1 VFYYLGY
8 GVKTMVTVDK
18 NDELDL
24 DELDLLDDTFDD
36 QDVLVQPWRIMVV
49 DDDGEV
55 HQATRFALSGVEII
69 DRPLSLI
76 HAYSG
81 EEAANLLRQM
91 PDIAV
96 VLLDVVMES
105 DDSGLCLIDLI
116 RHQLAYT
123 PLRIILRTGQLG
135 LAPEAALVA
144 HYDIHDYML
153 KTEVSRERLVT
164 SLTTAVRTFEQL
176 EQMVQIK
183 QQMLGMARIVSGV
196 LSAKTPANLVQL
208 IVQKLVALY
217 ALSPIVAVWHN
228 TNEPLSSAV
237 FMFADAQH
245 RAWKE
250 KKLAELSGD
259 PLLAYIELLLSSAR
273 DAQFSDTVF
282 VHGDGWRLVMVLQEN
297 NFTQN
302 LIAESWEMFQS
313 VIASCVNH
321 RLSV

>member
-8 GVKTMVTVDK
+8 GVKTMGTVD
-18 NDELDL
+18 NDELN
-24 DELDLLDDTFDD
+24 LLDDAFDN

-55 HQATRFALSGVEII
+55 HQATRFALSGVEIM

-81 EEAANLLRQM
+81 EEAGDLLRQM

-116 RHQLAYT
+116 RHRLAYT
-123 PLRIILRTGQLG
+123 PLRIILRTGQPG

-144 HYDIHDYML
+144 RYDIHDYML

-176 EQMVQIK
+176 KQMVQMK
-183 QQMLGMARIVSGV
+183 QQMLGMAQTVSGV
-196 LSAKTPANLVQL
+196 LSAKTPMSLVQL
-208 IVQKLVALY
+208 IVQQLATLY
-217 ALSPIVAVWHN
+217 ALSPIIAVWHN
-228 TNEPLSSAV
+228 ASEPLSSSV
-237 FMFADAQH
+237 VMFADAQH
-245 RAWKE
+245 HAWQE

-259 PLLAYIELLLSSAR
+259 PLLAYIELLLSSAPET
-273 DAQFSDTVF
+273 QFSDTVLIN
-282 VHGDGWRLVMVLQEN
+282 GDDWRLVVVLQEN
-297 NFTQN
+297 NFAQQ
-302 LIAESWEMFQS
+302 LVAESWEMFQS
-313 VIASCVNH
+313 LVTRCANH
-321 RLSV
+321 RLTV